1 MRNLEEFEYSQNLEL
16 LDSLADSYDFENFTL
31 TDTDLSHLSNISDFK
46 SMDQAP
52 LIDLLG
58 DEEEL
63 EKLDQELFDLLDNL
77 GMVLEL
83 GDEVVKCNL
92 TKLSFENHI
101 FPGHSGENVLKKLH
115 CESLKMVGWFQGQCP
130 SLMRRL
136 CGSSGCVL
144 CFPRPNPS

>member
-1 MRNLEEFEYSQNLEL
+1 MRSLEEFEHSQHLDLLE
-16 LDSLADSYDFENFTL
+16 SLADSYDFENFTL

-101 FPGHSGENVLKKLH
+101 FPGHSGENVLKKIALRKF
-115 CESLKMVGWFQGQCP
+115 EDGWLVPGSVSFFDAQTLRLLGMCP
-130 SLMRRL
+130 LFSAA
-136 CGSSGCVL
+136 
-144 CFPRPNPS
+144 

>member
-1 MRNLEEFEYSQNLEL
+1 MEFEYSQNLEL

-31 TDTDLSHLSNISDFK
+31 TDTDLSNISNFK

-77 GMVLEL
+77 GVVLEL
-83 GDEVVKCNL
+83 GDEVDKCN
-92 TKLSFENHI
+92 
-101 FPGHSGENVLKKLH
+101 
-115 CESLKMVGWFQGQCP
+115 
-130 SLMRRL
+130 
-136 CGSSGCVL
+136 
-144 CFPRPNPS
+144 